1 MTSLP
6 SLMAEA
12 LSSPQRLQY
21 MSWETLVWE
30 DVKGIPGLLNESVG
44 RVFELGKLIP
54 VVVF

>member
-12 LSSPQRLQY
+12 LSSPQCLQY

>member
-12 LSSPQRLQY
+12 LSSPQHLQY

-30 DVKGIPGLLNESVG
+30 DVKGIPGLLSESVG
-44 RVFELGKLIP
+44 RVFELGRLIP